1 MVAVCRAGGRATQA
15 AQQLTDAGLSAT
27 VMDGGMSAWQR
38 EQLPFSTPDGRPGS
52 VA

>member
-1 MVAVCRAGGRATQA
+1 MCRSGGRAAQA

-27 VMDGGMSAWQR
+27 VMDAGMSAWKR
-38 EQLPFSTPDGRPGS
+38 EQLPFSPPDGRPGS